1 MSSFIF
7 KSARFATSVT
17 TSLTPLPV
25 FRQAFNTV
33 PKMSYIID
41 SQLIDR
47 VAQAEMKLTSGQA
60 AAGNGPF
67 ARVQPHQGKELTPEL
82 IREVT

>member
-1 MSSFIF
+1 
-7 KSARFATSVT
+7 
-17 TSLTPLPV
+17 
-25 FRQAFNTV
+25 
-33 PKMSYIID
+33 MSYIID